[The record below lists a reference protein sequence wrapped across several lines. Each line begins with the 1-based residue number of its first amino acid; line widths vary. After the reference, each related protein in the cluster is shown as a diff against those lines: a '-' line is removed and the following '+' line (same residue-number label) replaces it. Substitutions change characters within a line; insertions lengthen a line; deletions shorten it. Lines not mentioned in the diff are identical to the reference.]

1 MCGLTA
7 GGVVAAVAGTAGY
20 SEEDAE
26 LTANR
31 TIEVEQMLA
40 EFESGAPKPHPPP
53 PPHRNLFP
61 VIVSTGCCV
70 RCIPGR
76 TGHHRAILL
85 NARKGTRRQCAPR
98 R

>member
-40 EFESGAPKPHPPP
+40 EFESGAPKPLPPP
-53 PPHRNLFP
+53 PRTETCFP
-61 VIVSTGCCV
+61 SSFQPAVASDAF
-70 RCIPGR
+70 PGAL
-76 TGHHRAILL
+76 AIIEPF
-85 NARKGTRRQCAPR
+85 C
-98 R
+98 